1 MHLTVQCDW
10 IKQAQPQA
18 METRFNLS
26 DRFLFPLL
34 LSSGF
39 LVQSTAYHIITCCRC
54 VLIGGINKRLV
65 EGQTDYWAISSSSD
79 LNVRRDKMQH
89 VQGLVS
95 DIHMASSICCTRSLN
110 DCIMQPKLKTGSPN
124 PHRPWW
130 YTHLLANKIQIN
142 LCMIFK
148 TLSSPTFRNIREQDT
163 CVGENMT

>member
-89 VQGLVS
+89 VQYACAGTSKWHTYGQL
-95 DIHMASSICCTRSLN
+95 DLLHARSLN
-110 DCIMQPKLKTGSPN
+110 YCIQHHATKLKTGSP
-124 PHRPWW
+124 
-130 YTHLLANKIQIN
+130 TQIN
-142 LCMIFK
+142 LCRIFN
-148 TLSSPTFRNIREQDT
+148 TQFWLHDGIRRW
-163 CVGENMT
+163 